1 MECSRSNGR
10 KNIRMRLVPITVS
23 YFACLIGSLAP
34 TLHGAETRPA
44 FTPAELELY
53 EKQVQPI
60 LAAKCLKCHGGEA
73 KVASEFYLT
82 SRAAVLRGGE
92 LGPAVDFAKPDES
105 QLLTAI
111 RYESLEMPPSAK

>member
-1 MECSRSNGR
+1 MH
-10 KNIRMRLVPITVS
+10 LAPITVA
-23 YFACLIGSLAP
+23 YFACLIGSLVP
-34 TLHGAETRPA
+34 TLHGAETRPT
-44 FTPAELELY
+44 FTAEQLVFF

-92 LGPAVDFAKPDES
+92 LGPAVDLVKPDES

-111 RYESLEMPPSAK
+111 RY